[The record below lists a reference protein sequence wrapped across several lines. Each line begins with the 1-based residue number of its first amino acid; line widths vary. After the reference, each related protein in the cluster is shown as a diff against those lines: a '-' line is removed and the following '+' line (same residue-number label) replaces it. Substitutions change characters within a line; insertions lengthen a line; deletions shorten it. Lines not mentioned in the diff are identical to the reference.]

1 MIMSILLRISLSV
14 ILTVVSIFFVTGC
27 GGTQTYPLTGHVTF
41 DGKPVPR
48 GTITFLPKTDQTNA
62 GSYAMA
68 VIKEGNYKIEKGK
81 LGLVGGTYSVIITGT
96 NGVAEEFHPEGIPLF
111 TDYRTEFVFRQDIP
125 QFDIEIPVSQKIK
138 KR

>member
-1 MIMSILLRISLSV
+1 MTILLRISLSV
-14 ILTVVSIFFVTGC
+14 ILTVGSIFFVTGC
-27 GGTQTYPLTGHVTF
+27 GGTKTYPLTGHVTF

-48 GTITFLPKTDQTNA
+48 GMITFLPKTDQTDA

-81 LGLVGGTYSVIITGT
+81 LGLVGGTYSVIVTGT

-111 TDYRTEFVFRQDIP
+111 ADYRMEFIFSQEML
-125 QFDIEIPVSQKIK
+125 QFDIEIPVSQKFK